1 MMRRDFTQLTGRSF
15 DAVICGGGIYG
26 AWCAYDAALRG
37 LKVALVD
44 QGDWAG
50 ATSSASSKLIHG
62 GLRYLELFDFKLVGK
77 TLKERQLLLHLAPHR
92 VWPLRFGIPVC
103 RGGRLGWLQ
112 LKLGLF
118 IYDLLAGIA
127 GSNQAHQS
135 YSPEAFAMR
144 FPSLSTNGLTGGF
157 SYLDAQTDDAR
168 LVLELVDGA
177 QSAGAACMNYC
188 GLTGTIETG
197 GQISAVILKDEVS
210 NEMSIVRTRHL
221 IKATGPWQA
230 ATEVCR
236 LTKGVHLI
244 LPKLPE
250 DEAILLTAKTD
261 GRVFFIIPWYGATLV
276 GTTDTD
282 FSGDIDQVSVEAGD
296 VEYLLSEANR
306 VLKTVQWTEQDI
318 AGRFAGLRVLKADA
332 KTPPSAVSRDWA
344 LSIADNGAMTSIGG
358 KITSARTDAA
368 NIIDCLCQRLGRNLS
383 CATAARPFPWAPAT
397 GYEPW
402 AASNSLNA
410 KRLGIDAECT
420 LWLLR
425 RYGNRV
431 AEIFQIIEQEPYLA
445 VRILPNAP
453 FIKAELAF
461 CAANEMVVH
470 LDDLLRRRIPLL
482 IMAKISRQQLRQL
495 AGIAAT
501 ELHWDTAAVNDE
513 IARCLQK
520 WPVS

>member
-1 MMRRDFTQLTGRSF
+1 MMRRDFTQLSGRSF

-77 TLKERQLLLHLAPHR
+77 TLKERQLLLKLAPHR
-92 VWPLRFGIPVC
+92 VWPLRFGIPVY

-127 GSNQAHQS
+127 GTNQAHQS
-135 YSPEAFAMR
+135 FSPEAFAMR

-177 QSAGAACMNYC
+177 QSAGAVCLNYC
-188 GLTGTIETG
+188 RLTETIETD
-197 GQISAVILKDEVS
+197 GQISAVTLKDEVS
-210 NEMSIVRTRHL
+210 NEMAIVRTRQL
-221 IKATGPWQA
+221 IKAAGPWQA
-230 ATEVCR
+230 ANEACR

-250 DEAILLTAKTD
+250 NEAILLTAKTD
-261 GRVFFIIPWYGATLV
+261 GRVIFIIPWYGATLV

-282 FSGDIDQVSVEAGD
+282 FSGDIDQVSVEAVD

-306 VLKTVQWTEQDI
+306 VLKTVQWTGQDI
-318 AGRFAGLRVLKADA
+318 TGRFAGLRVLKADG
-332 KTPPSAVSRDWA
+332 KTSPSAVSRDWA
-344 LSIADNGAMTSIGG
+344 LSTADNGTMTSIGG
-358 KITSARTDAA
+358 KITSARADAA
-368 NIIDCLCQRLGRNLS
+368 SIIDRLCLHLGRNLS
-383 CATAARPFPWAPAT
+383 CTTAARPFPWAPAT

-425 RYGNRV
+425 RYGKRV
-431 AEIFQIIEQEPYLA
+431 AEIFQIIEQEPHLA
-445 VRILPNAP
+445 VRILPIAP

-461 CAANEMVVH
+461 CAASEMVIH
-470 LDDLLRRRIPLL
+470 LEDLLRRRIPLL
-482 IMAKISRQQLRQL
+482 IMAKLTQQQLRQF
-495 AGIAAT
+495 AEITAAA
-501 ELHWDTAAVNDE
+501 LHWDAATMNDE
-513 IARCLQK
+513 IGRCLRK
-520 WPVS
+520 